1 MSESESL
8 YNNVVSEIRQ
18 LSDGELD
25 QQLETAVIQSEKA
38 EMLVCCYLS
47 AVRARRAY
55 LDFGYSNITDYAE
68 ARFGTTRSSYSVP
81 QPWRHPLALEPHRRL
96 QFSP

>member
-1 MSESESL
+1 MSESSESL
-8 YNNVVSEIRQ
+8 YDNVVSKIIA
-18 LSDGELD
+18 LTNLELD
-25 QQLETAVIQSEKA
+25 QQLETAAVESEKA

-81 QPWRHPLALEPHRRL
+81 QP
-96 QFSP
+96 